1 MSIIMR
7 LNEVAKE
14 IRDLIQVRQE
24 SLGLVFEENKH
35 IYTMNGRKD
44 YPSVSKVLK
53 KFYKEFPTEEAAYN
67 KAGGDPQRQQ
77 ELIEEWGLEY
87 AELKGLL
94 RKLGG
99 EADSLQYNLI
109 ASEALRLSQCI
120 SDVQQMLLESVDAD
134 VK

>member
-1 MSIIMR
+1 MYGS
-7 LNEVAKE
+7 
-14 IRDLIQVRQE
+14 
-24 SLGLVFEENKH
+24 
-35 IYTMNGRKD
+35 
-44 YPSVSKVLK
+44 P
-53 KFYKEFPTEEAAYN
+53 
-67 KAGGDPQRQQ
+67 Q

-120 SDVQQMLLESVDAD
+120 SDVQQMMLESVDAD